1 MPDCTKDSKS
11 PRLTVQKNAR
21 RYLERPQ
28 NRAFGYFTFPL
39 PLLLASVL
47 SSQEFEATIQPVV
60 ARDPVVQNRLP
71 LR

>member
-47 SSQEFEATIQPVV
+47 SWQEFEATIQPVV
-60 ARDPVVQNRLP
+60 ARDPVV
-71 LR
+71 